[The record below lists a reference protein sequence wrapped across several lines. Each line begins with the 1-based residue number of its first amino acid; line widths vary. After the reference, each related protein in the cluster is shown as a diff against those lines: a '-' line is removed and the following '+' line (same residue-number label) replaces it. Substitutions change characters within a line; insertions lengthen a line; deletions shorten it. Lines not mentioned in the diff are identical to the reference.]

1 MAVDCLDLVLRFG
14 SGPDRVEV
22 LDGLTACV
30 ADREFVG
37 VVGPSGC
44 GKSTLLRLI
53 AGILEPSAGSV
64 RFSGGEPEQVPTAMV
79 FQDHALLPW
88 LDVLDNVALPLEAR
102 RIGRTHRRDR
112 AAVIATRFGLA
123 GFLSAYPHQLS
134 GGMRQRAGIARA
146 LIANPSV
153 LLMDEPFGS
162 LDAQTRLV
170 MQEELLQTWELDR
183 RTVIF
188 VTHDIEEAIRLSDRV
203 LVLSG
208 RPARV
213 IADIPIEIRRPR
225 VAGPT
230 PDAEVAD
237 LRWRIWELLQ
247 EEARRSARA

>member
-1 MAVDCLDLVLRFG
+1 MAVDCLDLELRFG
-14 SGPDRVEV
+14 SGSASIKV
-22 LDGLTACV
+22 LDGLTAHV
-30 ADREFVG
+30 ADQEFVSI
-37 VVGPSGC
+37 VGPSGC

-53 AGILEPSAGSV
+53 AGILPPSAGSV
-64 RFSGGEPEQVPTAMV
+64 RFSGGAPEQVPTAMV

-102 RIGRTHRRDR
+102 RMGRAQRRGR
-112 AAVIATRFGLA
+112 AAEIATRFGLA

-146 LIANPSV
+146 LIADPSV
-153 LLMDEPFGS
+153 LLTDEPFGS

-170 MQEELLQTWELDR
+170 MQEELLSTWELDR

-188 VTHDIEEAIRLSDRV
+188 VTHDIEEAIRLGDRV

-213 IADIPIEIRRPR
+213 IADIPIDIQRPR

-230 PDAEVAD
+230 PDAAVAD

-247 EEARRSARA
+247 EEVKRSARG